1 MIRHSE
7 FSLPGNP
14 AEEHFFAGC
23 AVRGAGFEQD
33 ASALLADYA
42 AAAAAH
48 GCSEESEILLRIHL
62 SDVTNQMPLLERL
75 LKGRSTF
82 LSVVGQSPA
91 NGGRIALE
99 AWHWKGCEKRMEG
112 VGREVLRFNGSEAFL
127 FRTEGFVFPDSFQQT
142 RFEFESLKEALVPHR
157 MTVADHTIR
166 TWLYCRD
173 VDNNYA
179 GLVRA
184 RNEFFAQNG
193 LSAET
198 HFIASTGIE
207 GQNAVPARLVAM
219 DSISWAGLRKEQR
232 IELKAEHM
240 LSPTAL
246 YGVSFERGTR
256 LCLRDRSH
264 YYISGTASIDRLG
277 EVVHPHDV
285 RRQTVRMIENIAALL
300 ESSEG
305 ALADLRWA
313 TVYLRDA
320 ADVEIVS
327 SVLAEFLPENL
338 PRVVVHAPVCRPA
351 WLVEMEGLAINANA
365 LN

>member
-1 MIRHSE
+1 MIRLSE

-14 AEEHFFAGC
+14 AKEHFFAGC

-48 GCSEESEILLRIHL
+48 GCSEESEIQLRIHL
-62 SDVTNQMPLLERL
+62 SDAANQMPVLERL

-99 AWHWKGCEKRMEG
+99 AWHWKGCGKRMEG
-112 VGREVLRFNGSEAFL
+112 VGREILRFNGSEVFL
-127 FRTEGFVFPDSFQQT
+127 FRTEGFVFPDSFRQT
-142 RFEFESLKEALVPHR
+142 QFEFESLKEALAPRR
-157 MTVADHTIR
+157 MTVADHTVR

-193 LSAET
+193 LSAQP

-207 GQNAVPARLVAM
+207 GQNAVPARL
-219 DSISWAGLRKEQR
+219 SPWTPSAGPDCGR
-232 IELKAEHM
+232 
-240 LSPTAL
+240 S
-246 YGVSFERGTR
+246 RG
-256 LCLRDRSH
+256 
-264 YYISGTASIDRLG
+264 
-277 EVVHPHDV
+277 
-285 RRQTVRMIENIAALL
+285 
-300 ESSEG
+300 SS
-305 ALADLRWA
+305 
-313 TVYLRDA
+313 
-320 ADVEIVS
+320 
-327 SVLAEFLPENL
+327 
-338 PRVVVHAPVCRPA
+338 
-351 WLVEMEGLAINANA
+351 
-365 LN
+365 

>member
-1 MIRHSE
+1 MIRLSE

-14 AEEHFFAGC
+14 AKEHFFAGC

-62 SDVTNQMPLLERL
+62 SDAANQMPVLERL

-99 AWHWKGCEKRMEG
+99 AWHWKGCGKRMEG
-112 VGREVLRFNGSEAFL
+112 VGREILRFNGSEVFL
-127 FRTEGFVFPDSFQQT
+127 FRTEGFVFPDSFRQT
-142 RFEFESLKEALVPHR
+142 QFEFESLKEALAPRR
-157 MTVADHTIR
+157 MTVADHTVR

-193 LSAET
+193 LSAQP

-207 GQNAVPARLVAM
+207 GQNAVPARL
-219 DSISWAGLRKEQR
+219 SPWTPSAGPDCGR
-232 IELKAEHM
+232 
-240 LSPTAL
+240 S
-246 YGVSFERGTR
+246 RG
-256 LCLRDRSH
+256 
-264 YYISGTASIDRLG
+264 
-277 EVVHPHDV
+277 
-285 RRQTVRMIENIAALL
+285 
-300 ESSEG
+300 SS
-305 ALADLRWA
+305 
-313 TVYLRDA
+313 
-320 ADVEIVS
+320 
-327 SVLAEFLPENL
+327 
-338 PRVVVHAPVCRPA
+338 
-351 WLVEMEGLAINANA
+351 
-365 LN
+365 

>member
-62 SDVTNQMPLLERL
+62 SDVTNQMPVLERL

-112 VGREVLRFNGSEAFL
+112 VGREILRFNGSEAFL

-142 RFEFESLKEALVPHR
+142 RF
-157 MTVADHTIR
+157 
-166 TWLYCRD
+166 
-173 VDNNYA
+173 
-179 GLVRA
+179 RA

-207 GQNAVPARLVAM
+207 GQNADPARLVAM

-264 YYISGTASIDRLG
+264 YYISGTASIDRFG

-313 TVYLRDA
+313 TVYLRDM
-320 ADVEIVS
+320 ADAEIVS
-327 SVLAEFLPENL
+327 AVLAEFLPDTL

-351 WLVEMEGLAINANA
+351 WLVEMECLAINANA